1 MHVKQHFWGLFEQ
14 MSCVVKHGLN
24 TESQVCTFQT
34 LSWSCLNLF
43 MYLFIIILSTANSA
57 FFTRIIIINY
67 YSMGFFISLL
77 LPAWIQIVAMCKN
90 IMLVVSLCFLS
101 LFYCTNVFEL
111 FIICSRKVNMCLCKQ
126 TKKASLAPQSSTKDR
141 TKIKYLL
148 NCRTGA
154 EDLQSFRHC

>member
-1 MHVKQHFWGLFEQ
+1 MHVKQYFWGLFEQ
-14 MSCVVKHGLN
+14 MSCVVKHVLN
-24 TESQVCTFQT
+24 TESQVCKFQT
-34 LSWSCLNLF
+34 LSWSCLHLF

-57 FFTRIIIINY
+57 FFTSRIIIINY

-90 IMLVVSLCFLS
+90 IMLVVSLCFLHF
-101 LFYCTNVFEL
+101 FYCTNVFEL
-111 FIICSRKVNMCLCKQ
+111 YIICSRKVNMCLCKH
-126 TKKASLAPQSSTKDR
+126 KIASLAPQSSTKDS